1 MNEVN
6 FTGFYRG
13 YIPGSIL
20 PAIGQINISF
30 ININMVVGKIL
41 KVIPAIIFQ
50 RFEQIRNKFVEIE
63 QHWRELIPLIINDRA
78 VLGGPTSVKKQEL
91 LKSMIHLYSNSAVL
105 ADETLKIEHL
115 PGKISEA
122 IHISSDKMADLEAKS
137 KALGNAF
144 SHYAFVTVSGEM
156 MVEFTNVIHSLND
169 ICEKANPH
177 VMGGS
182 RKRTHRKRTHH
193 KRKHHKRRTHRK

>member
-6 FTGFYRG
+6 FTEFWNTSGF
-13 YIPGSIL
+13 IL
-20 PAIGQINISF
+20 PAIGQINIPF
-30 ININMVVGKIL
+30 ISIDMVVGKIL

-63 QHWRELIPLIINDRA
+63 QHWRELIPLTINDKA
-78 VLGGPTSVKKQEL
+78 VLMGPTSVEKHEL
-91 LKSMIHLYSNSAVL
+91 MTQMTHLFHNSAVL

-115 PGKISEA
+115 PGKINEA
-122 IHISSDKMADLEAKS
+122 IHISSDKMADLEAKM
-137 KALGNAF
+137 KALSRVL
-144 SHYAFVTVSGEM
+144 SHYAFVTASEEM
-156 MVEFTNVIHSLND
+156 MTEFTNVIHSLND

-182 RKRTHRKRTHH
+182 RKRTHRKRS
-193 KRKHHKRRTHRK
+193 HHKRRTHRKHRK